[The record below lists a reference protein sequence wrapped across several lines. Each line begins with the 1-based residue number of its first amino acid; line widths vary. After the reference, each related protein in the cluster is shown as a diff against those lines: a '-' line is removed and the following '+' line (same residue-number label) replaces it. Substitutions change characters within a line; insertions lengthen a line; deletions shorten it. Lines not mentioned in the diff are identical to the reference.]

1 MMKKTSKDLFIHFQ
15 AKLKRFACTCHQEI
29 NRTTKIGQRMIS
41 ASKINSHLHQNYEEL
56 GRSMARAYQN
66 GQIEFPNAQSKSIY
80 YQIVQ
85 DEKELQEIQREI
97 NKIKFSS
104 GPDLIRVEDH
114 SKDQNL
120 H

>member
-1 MMKKTSKDLFIHFQ
+1 MIRKTSKDLFIQFQ
-15 AKLKRFACTCHQEI
+15 AKLKRFICGCHQEI

-41 ASKINSHLHQNYEEL
+41 ASKVNSDLHKNYEEL
-56 GRSMARAYQN
+56 GRSMARAYEN
-66 GQIEFPNAQSKSIY
+66 GQIEFPNSQSKALY

-104 GPDLIRVEDH
+104 GPDLIRAEDQ
-114 SKDQNL
+114 KNDLNL